1 MRLIKMTGGLG
12 NQMFIYAFYRGMRQR
27 FRHVRIDL
35 TDMML
40 MSCRRHIICNS
51 TFSWWGAWLNPRK
64 GKVVIAPE
72 RWTRD
77 ADSREIVPEG
87 WVKVSVK

>member
-35 TDMML
+35 L
-40 MSCRRHIICNS
+40 MSCRHHIICNS
-51 TFSWWGAWLNPRK
+51 TFSWWGAWLNSRK

-77 ADSREIVPEG
+77 TDSREIVPEG